1 MSTSVRVERA
11 RTVSVEE
18 RRSTIIKAALKI
30 FDRHGFDAAKVS
42 DIAAEAKIAKGTV
55 YIYFKS
61 KDELLEGVIHAVMG
75 PSIKMISD
83 AVAQPKGNAFDLI
96 KLQIEIISD
105 LVGKKDMR
113 SILRLMI
120 AGGQRFD
127 QSRRYYYDNCI
138 VPGMN
143 AIRRT
148 LEYGENRGDFRP
160 GVSAM
165 PPQLIAGPSLLA
177 ALWKILFENYEP
189 LDVRALLTAQF
200 SQLSISLAP
209 DR

>member
-1 MSTSVRVERA
+1 MSKPVRVERT
-11 RTVSVEE
+11 RVISVEE

-30 FDRHGFDAAKVS
+30 FDEYGFDVAKVS
-42 DIAAEAKIAKGTV
+42 DIAAEANIAKGTV

-61 KDELLEGVIHAVMG
+61 KSELFEGVIHAVMG

-83 AVAQPKGNAFDLI
+83 TVIQPEGNAFDLI
-96 KLQIEIISD
+96 KLQIEIISE

-148 LEYGENRGDFRP
+148 LEYGENRGDFRS

-177 ALWKILFENYEP
+177 ALWKILFENYKP

-200 SQLSISLAP
+200 NQLLISLAP
-209 DR
+209 EQ